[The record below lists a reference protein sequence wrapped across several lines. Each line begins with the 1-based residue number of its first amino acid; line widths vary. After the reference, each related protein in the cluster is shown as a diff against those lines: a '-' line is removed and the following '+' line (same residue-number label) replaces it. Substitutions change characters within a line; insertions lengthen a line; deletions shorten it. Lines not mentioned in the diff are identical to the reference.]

1 MSQVPMLNP
10 DGVAFGH
17 CRADAR
23 GIDLNRMYAQ
33 PSHDEQPSVH
43 AALAVAQQL
52 HGRGDLYCYID
63 AHAHGNRRGCFFY
76 ANALPTESARQD
88 AALYARLV
96 ALNARCEHSPGL
108 FWMKLARSRVPS
120 RACASASACR
130 ARRRGLRVEE
140 VEQRER
146 AGRHVRD
153 DGLAADV
160 HARVQL
166 RQRHPRERAA
176 TALREGYRR
185 ERRRD
190 GRGSSCARAASRGG
204 GAAAAGGRSARE
216 RQVHA
221 GLVAG
226 DWRCACGR
234 HPRPERRQPG
244 IAPWAARGRWLA
256 AVARVLQVVRRVYAL
271 R

>member
-1 MSQVPMLNP
+1 MLNP

-96 ALNARCEHSPGL
+96 ALNARWLDVEGCAWKKSNKGSARGAMFAMTGL
-108 FWMKLARSRVPS
+108 PLTFTLECNYDSGIRVNELLPRYEKAIDESGAGTDAALLAPEPPAVAGEQQQPEGAPLESAKYTPASWQEIGAALAVGILDLSGANPASRLGPPE
-120 RACASASACR
+120 
-130 ARRRGLRVEE
+130 G
-140 VEQRER
+140 
-146 AGRHVRD
+146 
-153 DGLAADV
+153 DGLQ
-160 HARVQL
+160 QL
-166 RQRHPRERAA
+166 RASSKWFAEFTRCDEDD
-176 TALREGYRR
+176 EG
-185 ERRRD
+185 
-190 GRGSSCARAASRGG
+190 
-204 GAAAAGGRSARE
+204 
-216 RQVHA
+216 
-221 GLVAG
+221 
-226 DWRCACGR
+226 
-234 HPRPERRQPG
+234 
-244 IAPWAARGRWLA
+244 
-256 AVARVLQVVRRVYAL
+256 
-271 R
+271 